1 MFKLKKNLFI
11 YLILTSMI
19 LIAANS
25 AQILIC
31 VKKSLGV
38 CFSSVIPSLFP
49 FMVLSSMFVESCDE
63 DSFKILGKVTGRILG
78 IRKSAN
84 AAFICGLICGYP
96 IGAKCTAELYRAKK
110 VSASEAQSLIAYSN
124 NSGPLF
130 VIGAVGV
137 GIFGSL
143 KTGLILYAVQIFSAL
158 CAARILKAY
167 TIYSVLSSKKINEKK
182 NGFTGSVCNAAVNV
196 INICGFIVF
205 FSVINELIK
214 PVISHFPPFVRSVA
228 FCFIEITNAVVELKA
243 ESFPYAVKLAM
254 VSFALGWSG
263 ISVHMQV
270 KSLIKDTGL
279 SMKKYYITRLFIGI
293 MSSLITYIT
302 LTRFDKITLYLC
314 KEKWIVAFAV
324 FVLCIF
330 LFWHTKKE
338 GENSPSELI

>member
-1 MFKLKKNLFI
+1 
-11 YLILTSMI
+11 MI
-19 LIAANS
+19 LIAVNS
-25 AQILIC
+25 AQILGC

-49 FMVLSSMFVESCDE
+49 FMVLSSLFVESCDE
-63 DSFKILGKVTGRILG
+63 DSFKIIGKVTGRVLG

-110 VSASEAQSLIAYSN
+110 ISASEAESLIAYSN

-137 GIFGSL
+137 GIYGSL

-158 CAARILKAY
+158 CAARILKYY
-167 TIYSVLSSKKINEKK
+167 TVYPVVSSQRICAKK
-182 NGFTGSVCNAAVNV
+182 NGFTGSVCTAAVNV

-214 PVISHFPPFVRSVA
+214 PATSHFPPFVRSSVLS
-228 FCFIEITNAVVELKA
+228 FIEITNAVVELKG

-293 MSSLITYIT
+293 MSSVITYIT
-302 LTRFDKITLYLC
+302 LTKFDKIALYVC
-314 KEKWIVAFAV
+314 KEKWIVAFVV
-324 FVLCIF
+324 FITCIF
-330 LFWHTKKE
+330 LFQIRKKRE
-338 GENSPSELI
+338 KTLPLN